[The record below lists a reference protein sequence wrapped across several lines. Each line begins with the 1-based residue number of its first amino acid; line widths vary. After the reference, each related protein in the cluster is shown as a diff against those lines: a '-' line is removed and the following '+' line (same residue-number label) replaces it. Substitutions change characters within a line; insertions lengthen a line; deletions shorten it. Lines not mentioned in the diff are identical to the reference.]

1 MEAKNSEEE
10 FVDTTTMMEN
20 TRQDATTLEENHS
33 VSENITVNNEGDHGD
48 SGGGCNLVSSHGGGD
63 YGGSSSGGGGYGGSS
78 YGGGD
83 YGGSS
88 YGGGD
93 YGGSS
98 SGGGDYGGGDCG
110 GGD

>member
-1 MEAKNSEEE
+1 MEAKNSEEDI
-10 FVDTTTMMEN
+10 VDTATMMEN
-20 TRQDATTLEENHS
+20 TGQDARALEENNA

-48 SGGGCNLVSSHGGGD
+48 SGEGGYLGSSSGGGD
-63 YGGSSSGGGGYGGSS
+63 YGGSSSG
-78 YGGGD
+78 GGGD

-93 YGGSS
+93 YGGSC

-110 GGD
+110 GGDE